1 MTLVPPPLILPTTVA
16 ALAAPGCIASIAKA
30 NEIAAMKVT
39 SFRMILFP
47 PPSERAESSECSDVE
62 HDESVIR
69 RDRFV
74 MTAIR
79 RGRRVNGMSMLDP
92 VTLLVLEEFRLH
104 TADVDGEV
112 ARIVASSSSGIE
124 PVIPLLTSVEDR
136 RDVASI
142 RGLHAGE
149 SAASDAAQRAALF
162 PLVSSWVAPKYY
174 EPRMAKRST
183 NPPSSFRLAVTDLGF
198 NRPED
203 DQTSP
208 APRADHASAT
218 RAVGLVWIGA
228 PISAR
233 AGLVILLG
241 NYDDAAG
248 AAVGQLGWSLPFSR
262 ELGVRIYET
271 AVA

>member
-1 MTLVPPPLILPTTVA
+1 
-16 ALAAPGCIASIAKA
+16 
-30 NEIAAMKVT
+30 
-39 SFRMILFP
+39 
-47 PPSERAESSECSDVE
+47 
-62 HDESVIR
+62 
-69 RDRFV
+69 
-74 MTAIR
+74 
-79 RGRRVNGMSMLDP
+79 MLDP

-149 SAASDAAQRAALF
+149 SAASDSAQRAALF

-218 RAVGLVWIGA
+218 RVVGLVWIGA
-228 PISAR
+228 PIDTE
-233 AGLVILLG
+233 AGLVVLIG
-241 NYDDAAG
+241 NYDETAT
-248 AAVGQLGWSLPFSR
+248 AAVSGLAWPLAFGR
-262 ELGVRIYET
+262 ELGVRIYENSS
-271 AVA
+271 A

>member
-1 MTLVPPPLILPTTVA
+1 
-16 ALAAPGCIASIAKA
+16 
-30 NEIAAMKVT
+30 
-39 SFRMILFP
+39 
-47 PPSERAESSECSDVE
+47 
-62 HDESVIR
+62 
-69 RDRFV
+69 
-74 MTAIR
+74 
-79 RGRRVNGMSMLDP
+79 MLDP

-218 RAVGLVWIGA
+218 RVVGLVWIGA

-248 AAVGQLGWSLPFSR
+248 AGVGQLGWSLSLSR

-271 AVA
+271 AGA